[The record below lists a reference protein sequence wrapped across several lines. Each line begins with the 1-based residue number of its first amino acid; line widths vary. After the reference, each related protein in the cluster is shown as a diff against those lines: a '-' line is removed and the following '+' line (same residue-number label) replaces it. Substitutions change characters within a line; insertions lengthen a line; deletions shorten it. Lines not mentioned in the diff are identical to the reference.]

1 MIDHYK
7 VLGISHEAT
16 PEDIKRAYR
25 KLVKLHHP
33 DVNNGNDTE
42 FKKIAQAYDAIT
54 CGEGKTK
61 GYTKTEYKSTSD
73 KQYNWTD
80 FFSNDDFSQM
90 FNNAYGGGVTKGTD
104 IKVSISISLEECY
117 YGALRHIDVGTGG
130 FNINIPKGI
139 PNGTKLKVSGKGA
152 LPTNGISSTPGD
164 IILTVNVI
172 HDLDIIVNG
181 NDIHIDLQLDWID
194 LILGGDFEIKNKLQ
208 NVIIKVPRGS
218 YDSKLLRIVG
228 KGMPI
233 YNNEGFGN
241 LFVKLRTRNI
251 ILNDRQI
258 ELLNKIKYD
267 I

>member
-7 VLGISHEAT
+7 VLGISREAT
-16 PEDIKRAYR
+16 SEDIKRAYR

-33 DVNNGNDTE
+33 DVNNGDDTE
-42 FKKIAQAYDAIT
+42 FKKIAHAYDTLTGI
-54 CGEGKTK
+54 EGKTK
-61 GYTKTEYKSTSD
+61 GYTEATYKSAPNT
-73 KQYNWTD
+73 QYDWTN
-80 FFSNDDFSQM
+80 FFSSDDFSQM
-90 FNNAYGGGVTKGTD
+90 FNTAFSGGVTKGAD

-164 IILTVNVI
+164 IILTVNVLY
-172 HDLDIIVNG
+172 DLDIIING
-181 NDIHIDLQLDWID
+181 SDIHIDLQLDWID
-194 LILGGDFEIKNKLQ
+194 LILGGDFKIKNKLQ
-208 NVIIKVPRGS
+208 NVIIKVPQGS

-251 ILNDRQI
+251 ILNNKQI